1 MANNKITL
9 EDLFNL
15 LNSVPS
21 ADKSSVI
28 DVVYSAAK
36 IKIEELVQNYNQ
48 IYTFYQQLTSFSIL
62 TGEQFK
68 VVVPDVVDYKI
79 VSSEIQNTISEKT
92 VGSSE
97 SVHENEPTNSSDN
110 TTGSVSDQVEDLDP
124 CNDNNGVVTEKENT
138 SPEQSSN
145 GNEPSLDIDK
155 ATELSQNNDLKD
167 ELPEDFG
174 AFPGEELPETSKS
187 EENVADPEDPIK
199 DEEATVATDT
209 DNDSEI
215 ELLITKVNEADV
227 PNETKDL
234 LNLLIKKVLKN
245 SEKQR
250 VA

>member
-36 IKIEELVQNYNQ
+36 SKIEELVQNYNQ

-97 SVHENEPTNSSDN
+97 SVHENDPTNSSDN
-110 TTGSVSDQVEDLDP
+110 TTGSVSDQVEVQDP
-124 CNDNNGVVTEKENT
+124 CNDNNGVVTEKEKT

-145 GNEPSLDIDK
+145 GNEPSLDK
-155 ATELSQNNDLKD
+155 VTELSHNNDLKD

-174 AFPGEELPETSKS
+174 AFPGEELSETSKS

-209 DNDSEI
+209 DNDSEL
-215 ELLITKVNEADV
+215 ELLITKLNVAEV

-245 SEKQR
+245 SEKKR

>member
-92 VGSSE
+92 VGNSE
-97 SVHENEPTNSSDN
+97 SVHEIEPTNSSDN
-110 TTGSVSDQVEDLDP
+110 TTGSVSDQVEDQDP
-124 CNDNNGVVTEKENT
+124 CNDNNGDVTEKEKT

-145 GNEPSLDIDK
+145 GNEPSLDIDQ
-155 ATELSQNNDLKD
+155 ATELSHNNDLKD
-167 ELPEDFG
+167 ELPGDFG

-187 EENVADPEDPIK
+187 EENVDDPEDPIK

>member
-36 IKIEELVQNYNQ
+36 NKIEELVQNYNQ

-68 VVVPDVVDYKI
+68 VFVPDVVDYKI

-97 SVHENEPTNSSDN
+97 SVHENDPTNSSDN
-110 TTGSVSDQVEDLDP
+110 ITGSVSDQVEDQDP
-124 CNDNNGVVTEKENT
+124 CNDNNGDVTEKEMT

-145 GNEPSLDIDK
+145 GNEPSLDK

-187 EENVADPEDPIK
+187 EENVADPEDPSM
-199 DEEATVATDT
+199 EEDATVITDT
-209 DNDSEI
+209 DNDSEL
-215 ELLITKVNEADV
+215 ELLITKLNEADV

-245 SEKQR
+245 SEKKR